1 MKVLYATDGLPPAV
15 AAGELVKALFAREGV
30 EVTVAT
36 VTHSGSLDPGHVLLE
51 IDPIEDRRRQS
62 KEIVDS
68 AVDDLAAAGFTAV
81 PLILEGKPG
90 PELVDAVDQ
99 GDFDVVVVGE
109 GGPPSLGRRLLGSVS
124 THVLRHAGCA
134 ALVVPGPND

>member
-15 AAGELVKALFAREGV
+15 AAGDLVKTLFARDGV

-68 AVDDLAAAGFTAV
+68 AVNDLAAAGFTAV

-134 ALVVPGPND
+134 ALVVPGPDD